1 MSTALD
7 LTKKPL
13 PEPTAVSKPFWDG
26 LRDREVRMQRCRACN
41 RLQFYPRPSC
51 HWCGV
56 ADLEWTVIEGRG
68 TIYSFTVIHRAP
80 YAAFAD
86 DVPYVYAVVELDPDV
101 RVVTNIVTTGDP
113 EALQI
118 GDRVLA
124 RFDDEGDVTLLR
136 FVPEADGVS

>member
-13 PEPTAVSKPFWDG
+13 PEASAVSKPFWDG
-26 LRDREVRMQRCRACN
+26 LREQQIRLQRCDACH

-51 HWCGV
+51 HWCGS
-56 ADLEWTVIEGRG
+56 AELTWTELEGRG

-101 RVVTNIVTTGDP
+101 RVVTNIVTSGDP

-118 GDRVLA
+118 GQAVIA
-124 RFDDEGDVTLLR
+124 RFDHEGDATLLR
-136 FVPEADGVS
+136 FVPEADGD

>member
-1 MSTALD
+1 MTTLD
-7 LTKKPL
+7 LSRKPL
-13 PEPTAVSKPFWDG
+13 PEPTSVSRPFWDG
-26 LRDREVRMQRCRACN
+26 LRERRIRLQRCDACG

-51 HWCGV
+51 HWCGA
-56 ADLEWTVIEGRG
+56 ADLTWTDVDGRG

-101 RVVTNIVTTGDP
+101 RVVTNIVTESDPEDLRIGDP
-113 EALQI
+113 
-118 GDRVLA
+118 VVA

-136 FVPEADGVS
+136 FVPEVAGDG